1 MRFLFGLIVFT
12 LVLFGSSLAQP
23 RIAQGMQPHIAQGM
37 QPRVGTPQL
46 RGLWVDAFGAGFK
59 NQKEVDELI
68 LYAQRL
74 KLNALFVQV
83 GRRMDCFCNR
93 ASVPRSADP
102 KLAKNFD
109 PLLAIIKK
117 AKPFG
122 IQVHAWIITTAAF
135 NTSEPY
141 FSSNHVMATHG
152 RTSTDPW
159 VTFNSSGS
167 SRAGKDE
174 ILDVA
179 HPAAAEYIAQFY
191 ISVLENYDIDGIQ
204 FDRVRY
210 PDSADPQFRPVW
222 GYNRTSLNRFRLE
235 TGRSDIPAPLDTQW
249 TVWRREQLTNLVRR
263 IYLEAKIRKPK
274 LWVSAATITYRT
286 APRTVDEFKQTRT
299 YAEVLQ
305 DWVGW
310 TGEGILDLN
319 IPMNY
324 KREYD
329 ALQAKEFDGWNNF
342 AAQTKETA
350 LVATGAGIFVNS
362 LQDSKKQYARAI
374 ATQGISGWI
383 GYSYRTADLDVLNTK
398 KSESNGKI
406 DLQKAFSSLFA
417 NSVSWGQPNTNLLS
431 GILGRVVKSGNPVSN
446 VELEIRS
453 GDGSSIL
460 LQTDANGY
468 YGSPRL
474 PEGKLSIA
482 VLERSANSVAI
493 SSSIEVMVTRGM
505 VQRLPDLQIP

>member
-1 MRFLFGLIVFT
+1 MRFLIGFIVLT
-12 LVLFGSSLAQP
+12 LVILGSSLAQP
-23 RIAQGMQPHIAQGM
+23 PVAQGT
-37 QPRVGTPQL
+37 QPRVGTLQL

-68 LYAQRL
+68 SYAQRL
-74 KLNALFVQV
+74 KLNALFVQI

-93 ASVPRSADP
+93 SSVPRSSDP

-109 PLLAIIKK
+109 PLEAIIKK
-117 AKPFG
+117 AKPLG

-135 NTSEPY
+135 NSSEPN

-159 VTFNSSGS
+159 MTLNTSGS

-179 HPAAAEYIAQFY
+179 HPVAAEYIAQFY

-222 GYNRTSLNRFRLE
+222 GYNPTSLNRFRLE
-235 TGRSDIPAPLDTQW
+235 TNRTDTPAPLDAQW
-249 TVWRREQLTNLVRR
+249 TDWRREQMTNLVRR

-274 LWVSAATITYRT
+274 LWVSAATITYRA
-286 APRTVDEFKQTRT
+286 APRSIEEFQRSRT

-310 TGEGILDLN
+310 TQEGILDLN

-329 ALQAKEFDGWNNF
+329 AVQAKEFDGWNKF
-342 AAQTKETA
+342 ATQTKENA

-374 ATQGISGWI
+374 NTQGISGWI

-398 KSESNGKI
+398 KTESNGKK
-406 DLQKAFSSLFA
+406 DFQKAFSSLFSSA
-417 NSVSWGQPNTNLLS
+417 VTWGQPNTNELS
-431 GILGRVVKSGNPVSN
+431 GILGRVLKNGTPISN
-446 VELEIRS
+446 TELEIRS
-453 GDGSSIL
+453 SDGSSIL
-460 LQTDANGY
+460 LSTDANGF
-468 YGSPRL
+468 YGNPRL
-474 PEGKLSIA
+474 PEGKLSID
-482 VLERSANSVAI
+482 VLERSANSITV
-493 SSSIEVMVTRGM
+493 SSSMDVTVTRGM
-505 VQRLPDLQIP
+505 VQRLPDIQIP

>member
-1 MRFLFGLIVFT
+1 MRLLIVLITTF
-12 LVLFGSSLAQP
+12 LILLSSSFAQP
-23 RIAQGMQPHIAQGM
+23 RI
-37 QPRVGTPQL
+37 GTPQL

-68 LYAQRL
+68 TYAQRL

-93 ASVPRSADP
+93 SSVPRSSDP
-102 KLAKNFD
+102 KLSKNFD
-109 PLLAIIKK
+109 PLQAIIQK
-117 AKPFG
+117 AKPLG

-135 NTSEPY
+135 NVTEPY
-141 FSSNHVMATHG
+141 FSSDHVMATHG
-152 RTSTDPW
+152 RTSQDPW

-174 ILDVA
+174 ILDVG

-222 GYNRTSLNRFRLE
+222 GYNPTSLNRFRLE
-235 TGRSDIPAPLDTQW
+235 TNRTDTPVPLDPQW
-249 TVWRREQLTNLVRR
+249 TEWRRKQITNLVQR

-286 APRTVDEFKQTRT
+286 APRTITEFKQTRT

-310 TGEGILDLN
+310 TQAGILDLN

-329 ALQAKEFDGWNNF
+329 AVQAKEFDGWNTF
-342 AAQTKETA
+342 AASTRENA

-362 LQDSKKQYARAI
+362 LTDSKKQYTRAI
-374 ATQGISGWI
+374 ATPNISGWI
-383 GYSYRTADLDVLNTK
+383 AYSYRTPDLEVLNAK
-398 KSESNGKI
+398 KSESNGKQ
-406 DLQKAFSSLFA
+406 DFQKAFSSLFS
-417 NSVSWGQPNTNLLS
+417 NPVTWGQPNPNLLS
-431 GILGRVVKSGNPVSN
+431 GILGRVIKQGKPINAQ
-446 VELEIRS
+446 LEIRNS
-453 GDGSSIL
+453 DGTSIL

-468 YGSPRL
+468 YGHPKL
-474 PEGKLSIA
+474 PLGKLSLDL
-482 VLERSANSVAI
+482 LETSPNSIRVI
-493 SSSIEVMVTRGM
+493 SSLEINATQGII
-505 VQRLPDLQIP
+505 QRLPDLEMP